1 MNDLSGL
8 LGRVGERK
16 DILLVVLLLAVV
28 FMMVLPLPPL
38 LLDILIAVNITISV
52 VLLMMS
58 VYIGSPLQFSVF
70 PAVLL
75 ITTLFRLALSVSTTR
90 MILLQADAG
99 QIVNTFGSF
108 VVGGNLVVGIIIF
121 LIITIVQF
129 LVITKGA
136 ERVAEVSARFSL
148 DAMPGKQMSIDGD
161 MRAGVIDV
169 NEARARRAVI
179 EKESQ
184 MFGSMDGAMKFVK
197 GDAIAGLIIIV
208 VNILGGIAIG
218 VTQKGLSTA
227 DALQLYAVLT
237 VGDGMVSQVPALLI
251 AITAGIIVTRVSSDE
266 SADLGSDIGEQ
277 VVAQPKA
284 LLIGGLLLVLFG
296 LIPGFPTLTFL
307 ALALLVGGG
316 GYFMLWRQR
325 LQASAGSRDLPALLA
340 QGAGAPSAK
349 ARGKAGGGKPKAG
362 RLAEQEEFALTV
374 PLLIDVD
381 ASLQERLEAMSLNE
395 ELVRVRRALYLDFG
409 VPFPGIHLRFN
420 EAMGDG
426 EYLVQLQEV
435 PVARGCLRPGWL
447 LVRERAA
454 QLELLAV
461 PHEPAELQVPG
472 EEASWVEQA
481 HQDRLERSG
490 CACLGLEQVL
500 TWHLSHVL
508 REYAEDFIGIQETR
522 YLLEQM
528 EQGYGEL
535 VKEAQRI
542 VPPAADDRDSPAP
555 GRRGHLDPQHAGDPR
570 GDGGVGAEGEG
581 RGAAH
586 RVHPQ
591 QPQALHLLQVLQRQQ
606 HPSRLSAGPGGGGAD
621 PRWHPPDQRRQ
632 LPGPRPGDNPGLP
645 RARAADRRRSRAD
658 AEPAGADRFHGYPP
672 LRAQAGGERLCRA
685 AGAVLPGADPADQHP
700 AAWQDRV
707 VSADPLIP
715 WFLARGLAVR
725 PHCLRDTSIA
735 LGWQV
740 LAHGCE
746 LAWRCD
752 GERVW
757 IVMLRRRQAR
767 SGLANPFAALYLL
780 AEATLDTL
788 GPRQR
793 LYGKVLALAGSPL
806 PGERMERF
814 YRRWTGAAEPADG
827 WFELEAGRV
836 VTQRSLRKRQKP
848 DRA

>member
-325 LQASAGSRDLPALLA
+325 AQASAGSRDLPALLA

-435 PVARGCLRPGWL
+435 PVARGCLRRGWL

-542 VPPAADDRDSPAP
+542 VPLQRMTEILQRLVGEDISIRNMRAILEAMVEWGQKEKDVVQLTEYIRSSLKRYICYKYSSGNNILPAYLLDQAVEEQI
-555 GRRGHLDPQHAGDPR
+555 RGGIRQTSAGSYLALDPAITQAFLERVRQTVGDLAQMQNRP
-570 GDGGVGAEGEG
+570 
-581 RGAAH
+581 
-586 RVHPQ
+586 
-591 QPQALHLLQVLQRQQ
+591 VLIV
-606 HPSRLSAGPGGGGAD
+606 SMD
-621 PRWHPPDQRRQ
+621 IRRYVRK
-632 LPGPRPGDNPGLP
+632 LVESDYAGLP
-645 RARAADRRRSRAD
+645 VLSYQ
-658 AEPAGADRFHGYPP
+658 ELTQQINIQP
-672 LRAQAGGERLCRA
+672 LGRI
-685 AGAVLPGADPADQHP
+685 VL
-700 AAWQDRV
+700 
-707 VSADPLIP
+707 
-715 WFLARGLAVR
+715 
-725 PHCLRDTSIA
+725 
-735 LGWQV
+735 
-740 LAHGCE
+740 
-746 LAWRCD
+746 
-752 GERVW
+752 
-757 IVMLRRRQAR
+757 
-767 SGLANPFAALYLL
+767 
-780 AEATLDTL
+780 
-788 GPRQR
+788 
-793 LYGKVLALAGSPL
+793 
-806 PGERMERF
+806 
-814 YRRWTGAAEPADG
+814 
-827 WFELEAGRV
+827 
-836 VTQRSLRKRQKP
+836 
-848 DRA
+848 

>member
-1 MNDLSGL
+1 LSGL

-284 LLIGGLLLVLFG
+284 
-296 LIPGFPTLTFL
+296 
-307 ALALLVGGG
+307 
-316 GYFMLWRQR
+316 
-325 LQASAGSRDLPALLA
+325 
-340 QGAGAPSAK
+340 
-349 ARGKAGGGKPKAG
+349 RGKAGGGKPKAG

-542 VPPAADDRDSPAP
+542 VPLQRMTEILQRLVGEDISIRNMRAILEAMVEWGQKEKDVVQLTEYIRSSLKRYICYKYSSGNNILPAYLLDQAVEEQI
-555 GRRGHLDPQHAGDPR
+555 RGGIRQTSAGSYLALDPAITQAFLERVRQTVGDLAQMQNRP
-570 GDGGVGAEGEG
+570 
-581 RGAAH
+581 
-586 RVHPQ
+586 
-591 QPQALHLLQVLQRQQ
+591 VLIV
-606 HPSRLSAGPGGGGAD
+606 SMD
-621 PRWHPPDQRRQ
+621 IRRYVRK
-632 LPGPRPGDNPGLP
+632 LVESDYAGLP
-645 RARAADRRRSRAD
+645 VLSYQ
-658 AEPAGADRFHGYPP
+658 ELTQQINIQP
-672 LRAQAGGERLCRA
+672 LGRI
-685 AGAVLPGADPADQHP
+685 VL
-700 AAWQDRV
+700 
-707 VSADPLIP
+707 
-715 WFLARGLAVR
+715 
-725 PHCLRDTSIA
+725 
-735 LGWQV
+735 
-740 LAHGCE
+740 
-746 LAWRCD
+746 
-752 GERVW
+752 
-757 IVMLRRRQAR
+757 
-767 SGLANPFAALYLL
+767 
-780 AEATLDTL
+780 
-788 GPRQR
+788 
-793 LYGKVLALAGSPL
+793 
-806 PGERMERF
+806 
-814 YRRWTGAAEPADG
+814 
-827 WFELEAGRV
+827 
-836 VTQRSLRKRQKP
+836 
-848 DRA
+848 

>member
-325 LQASAGSRDLPALLA
+325 AQASAGSRDLPALLA

-542 VPPAADDRDSPAP
+542 VPLQRMTEILQRLVGEDISIRNMRAILEAM
-555 GRRGHLDPQHAGDPR
+555 
-570 GDGGVGAEGEG
+570 VEWGAEGEG

-606 HPSRLSAGPGGGGAD
+606 YPSRLPAGPGGGGAD

-632 LPGPRPGDNPGLP
+632 LPGPRPGDNSGLP

-806 PGERMERF
+806 PGERMARF

>member
-316 GYFMLWRQR
+316 GYFMFWRQR
-325 LQASAGSRDLPALLA
+325 AQASAGSRDLPALLA

-435 PVARGCLRPGWL
+435 PVVRGCLRPGWL

-542 VPPAADDRDSPAP
+542 VPLQRMTEILQRLVGEDISIRNMRAILEAMVEWGQKEKDVVQLTEYIRSSLKRYICYKYSSGNNILPAYLLDQAVEEQI
-555 GRRGHLDPQHAGDPR
+555 RGGIRQTSAGSYLALDPAITQAFLERVRQTVGDLAQMQNRP
-570 GDGGVGAEGEG
+570 
-581 RGAAH
+581 
-586 RVHPQ
+586 
-591 QPQALHLLQVLQRQQ
+591 VLIV
-606 HPSRLSAGPGGGGAD
+606 SMD
-621 PRWHPPDQRRQ
+621 IRRYVRK
-632 LPGPRPGDNPGLP
+632 LVESDYAGLP
-645 RARAADRRRSRAD
+645 VLSYQ
-658 AEPAGADRFHGYPP
+658 ELTQQINIQP
-672 LRAQAGGERLCRA
+672 LGRI
-685 AGAVLPGADPADQHP
+685 VL
-700 AAWQDRV
+700 
-707 VSADPLIP
+707 
-715 WFLARGLAVR
+715 
-725 PHCLRDTSIA
+725 
-735 LGWQV
+735 
-740 LAHGCE
+740 
-746 LAWRCD
+746 
-752 GERVW
+752 
-757 IVMLRRRQAR
+757 
-767 SGLANPFAALYLL
+767 
-780 AEATLDTL
+780 
-788 GPRQR
+788 
-793 LYGKVLALAGSPL
+793 
-806 PGERMERF
+806 
-814 YRRWTGAAEPADG
+814 
-827 WFELEAGRV
+827 
-836 VTQRSLRKRQKP
+836 
-848 DRA
+848 

>member
-129 LVITKGA
+129 LVIT
-136 ERVAEVSARFSL
+136 
-148 DAMPGKQMSIDGD
+148 
-161 MRAGVIDV
+161 
-169 NEARARRAVI
+169 
-179 EKESQ
+179 
-184 MFGSMDGAMKFVK
+184 
-197 GDAIAGLIIIV
+197 GLIIIV

-325 LQASAGSRDLPALLA
+325 AQASAGSRDLPALLA

-542 VPPAADDRDSPAP
+542 VPLQRMTEILQRLVGEDISIRNMRAILEAMVEWGQKEKDVVQLTEYIRSSLKRYICYKYSSGNNILPAYLLDQAVEEQI
-555 GRRGHLDPQHAGDPR
+555 RGGIRQTSAGSYLALDPAITQAFLERVRQTVGDLAQMQNRP
-570 GDGGVGAEGEG
+570 
-581 RGAAH
+581 
-586 RVHPQ
+586 
-591 QPQALHLLQVLQRQQ
+591 VLIV
-606 HPSRLSAGPGGGGAD
+606 SMD
-621 PRWHPPDQRRQ
+621 IRRYVRK
-632 LPGPRPGDNPGLP
+632 LVESDYAGLP
-645 RARAADRRRSRAD
+645 VLSYQ
-658 AEPAGADRFHGYPP
+658 ELTQQINIQP
-672 LRAQAGGERLCRA
+672 LGRI
-685 AGAVLPGADPADQHP
+685 VL
-700 AAWQDRV
+700 
-707 VSADPLIP
+707 
-715 WFLARGLAVR
+715 
-725 PHCLRDTSIA
+725 
-735 LGWQV
+735 
-740 LAHGCE
+740 
-746 LAWRCD
+746 
-752 GERVW
+752 
-757 IVMLRRRQAR
+757 
-767 SGLANPFAALYLL
+767 
-780 AEATLDTL
+780 
-788 GPRQR
+788 
-793 LYGKVLALAGSPL
+793 
-806 PGERMERF
+806 
-814 YRRWTGAAEPADG
+814 
-827 WFELEAGRV
+827 
-836 VTQRSLRKRQKP
+836 
-848 DRA
+848 